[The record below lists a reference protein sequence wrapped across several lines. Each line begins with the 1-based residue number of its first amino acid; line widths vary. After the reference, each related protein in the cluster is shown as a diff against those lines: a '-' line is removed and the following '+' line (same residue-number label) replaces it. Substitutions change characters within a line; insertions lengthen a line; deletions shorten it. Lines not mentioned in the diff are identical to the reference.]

1 MLSGRTKSFK
11 DLYNEVIITERCNR
25 CGGCVSFCSA
35 NNLGALEF
43 GEDGYPRFADQSK
56 CLEGGLCYLLCPQ
69 IGILDEDIKDTYKW
83 KYPQGNW
90 EEIFSSRSTDANI
103 LKAATD
109 GGVVSSLL
117 NYMLDNH
124 IIDGAIVSHNDLGV
138 RTPTIAY
145 TRDDVINAAGSFF
158 TEAFHL
164 DKLGDIYASKYQVI
178 SVINEITTRERNVKK
193 LALVG
198 TPCQIHTIRKMQ
210 ELNIVP
216 SDLIIFT
223 IGLFCMQC
231 FTLEDLVKRDF
242 AAKHNINIEDI
253 EKVNIKEKLIL
264 QMKSGITINIP
275 LTEIEQIARP
285 ACLACSDFAN
295 DYSDIS
301 AGGLGSDD
309 GYTTIMVRSTIGR
322 EVYSGALNKGYIE
335 NAGDEPL
342 FQNNTDNKKI
352 KKLIHEYAEKK
363 HQRAQR
369 HDTIKK
375 S

>member
-1 MLSGRTKSFK
+1 MLSGRSLSFEG
-11 DLYNEVIITERCNR
+11 LYNEIIKTELCTR

-69 IGILDEDIKDTYKW
+69 TGILDEEIKFTHKW

-90 EEIFSSRSTDANI
+90 EKIFSSRSTDANI
-103 LKAATD
+103 LAAATD

-117 NYMLDNH
+117 TYMLDNH
-124 IIDGAIVSHNDLGV
+124 IIDGAIVSHNDQGV

-145 TRDDVINAAGSFF
+145 NREDVINAAGSFF

-178 SVINEITTRERNVKK
+178 SVINKITTKDRNVKK
-193 LALVG
+193 LAMVG
-198 TPCQIHTIRKMQ
+198 TPCQINTIRKMQ

-231 FTLEDLVKRDF
+231 FTLEDLLKRDF
-242 AAKHNINIEDI
+242 AAKHSINIEDI

-275 LTEIEQIARP
+275 LAEIAQIARP
-285 ACLACSDFAN
+285 ACLSCSDFSN

-309 GYTTIMVRSTIGR
+309 GYTTIVVRSTIGR
-322 EVYSGALNKGYIE
+322 EVYSGALNQGYIE
-335 NAGDEPL
+335 NSGGGFL
-342 FQNNTDNKKI
+342 FQDGADNKKI
-352 KKLIHEYAEKK
+352 QTLIHDFAEKK
-363 HQRAQR
+363 YQRSQQK
-369 HDTIKK
+369 T
-375 S
+375 